1 MSDPRIPELAERLR
15 KLHNSIRPQLAKA
28 QQDELLELAIGLGLV
43 ALDQKRI
50 EEARCESS
58 SQATEV
64 S

>member
-1 MSDPRIPELAERLR
+1 MSDPRIPDLAERLR
-15 KLHNSIRPQLAKA
+15 KLHNLIRPQLAKA

-43 ALDQKRI
+43 ALDHKRT
-50 EEARCESS
+50 EEMQCESS